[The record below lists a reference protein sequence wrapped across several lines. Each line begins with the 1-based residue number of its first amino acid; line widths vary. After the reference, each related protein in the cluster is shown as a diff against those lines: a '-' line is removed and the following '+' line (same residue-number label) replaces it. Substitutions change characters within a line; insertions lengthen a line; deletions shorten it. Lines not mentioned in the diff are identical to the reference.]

1 MRRGV
6 LTLSGA
12 PSTTSHFGYNTSF
25 HLDYNILS
33 KLHCLGSPLG
43 YCTLIFDLMRK
54 LYIYN
59 ACIHIYSILYYSRI
73 CTLLSMGR
81 KAQPT
86 NQPAQYLHLR
96 QNSYNSF
103 TLKILDLLH
112 YVFFIT
118 MMMDLLHYIFFH
130 DDIDRPFTLFF
141 FHNDDDGP
149 LTLYFFH
156 NDDDGPFT
164 LYFFITMMMDL
175 LHYFFHNDDDG
186 PFTLNFFS

>member
-33 KLHCLGSPLG
+33 NLHYLGSPLG
-43 YCTLIFDLMRK
+43 YCTLTFDLMRN

-59 ACIHIYSILYYSRI
+59 ACIHIYSILFYSRI
-73 CTLLSMGR
+73 CTLLPMGR

-96 QNSYNSF
+96 QYSYNSF

-112 YVFFIT
+112 YMFFFIT
-118 MMMDLLHYIFFH
+118 MMMDLLHYIFY
-130 DDIDRPFTLFF
+130 DDVDRPFTLF

-164 LYFFITMMMDL
+164 LYFF
-175 LHYFFHNDDDG
+175 
-186 PFTLNFFS
+186 S

>member
-33 KLHCLGSPLG
+33 NLHCLGSPFG
-43 YCTLIFDLMRK
+43 YCTLIFDLMRN

-96 QNSYNSF
+96 QHSYNSF

-112 YVFFIT
+112 YMFFHNDDDGPFT
-118 MMMDLLHYIFFH
+118 LYFFFMMILIDLLHY
-130 DDIDRPFTLFF
+130 F

-164 LYFFITMMMDL
+164 LYFF
-175 LHYFFHNDDDG
+175 
-186 PFTLNFFS
+186 S

>member
-12 PSTTSHFGYNTSF
+12 PSTNSYFGYNTSF

-33 KLHCLGSPLG
+33 NLHCLGSPLG
-43 YCTLIFDLMRK
+43 YCTLIFDLMRN

-86 NQPAQYLHLR
+86 NQPAQYLHL
-96 QNSYNSF
+96 S
-103 TLKILDLLH
+103 TVIILSH
-112 YVFFIT
+112 WKFWTFYTICFFIT
-118 MMMDLLHYIFFH
+118 MMMDLLHYIFFMMML
-130 DDIDRPFTLFF
+130 IDLL
-141 FHNDDDGP
+141 HY
-149 LTLYFFH
+149 L
-156 NDDDGPFT
+156 
-164 LYFFITMMMDL
+164 FFITMMMDL
-175 LHYFFHNDDDG
+175 LHWFFFITMMMNLLHYIFFHNADDG
-186 PFTLNFFS
+186 PFTLFFFITMMMDL